1 MYTCIEGGRGMER
14 QREREI
20 DGEMHMV
27 PFYPLERKM
36 HIVWVCN

>member
-1 MYTCIEGGRGMER
+1 MER

-20 DGEMHMV
+20 DGERERDRDREMHTV